1 MPVPFVVLCICFSM
15 AVATSPYKLTGLKPQ
30 VHDLI
35 MLEVINA
42 TWISLGQDQG
52 VGRAVFFLETLGLD
66 SYLSLLPSSR
76 GHLHPLACGPL
87 PSLGP

>member
-52 VGRAVFFLETLGLD
+52 VGRAVFITGVFGRKNALPNSFKLLVGFLFLRL
-66 SYLSLLPSSR
+66 
-76 GHLHPLACGPL
+76 
-87 PSLGP
+87 